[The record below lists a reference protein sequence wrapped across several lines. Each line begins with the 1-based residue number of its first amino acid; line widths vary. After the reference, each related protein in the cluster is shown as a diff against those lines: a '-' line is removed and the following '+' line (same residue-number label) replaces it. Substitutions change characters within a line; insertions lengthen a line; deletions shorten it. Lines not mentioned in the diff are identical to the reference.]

1 MNAHTDSAPVT
12 LTDWQDLFWKRRG
25 GKLLN
30 YSTSEICLR
39 LVEASGYI
47 AEAVR
52 RNKYYLIIGELGK
65 GLGRLL
71 DVYNRVAYDENFKD
85 LFKVNHNG
93 FKGLEASIFDKFP
106 KRCFYCGGV
115 HCECH
120 ILFGDTD
127 ERTTED
133 EKKAHSLAN
142 EALRLARL
150 NETPPKTLDEYDA
163 MFARVYGQGHRY
175 SDLDSINHH
184 LMEEIGEIAKAHRH
198 VMESV
203 KNGIVFDEQKN
214 QEISP
219 DKCRDNFCSEIADAL
234 SWIVAIRRK
243 SEYHILKAIKE
254 GDRKPDVPK
263 LSQTVAEFL
272 NQDSI

>member
-1 MNAHTDSAPVT
+1 MSPHADKAPVT

-25 GKLLN
+25 EKLLN

-52 RNKYYLIIGELGK
+52 RNKYYLIIDELGE
-65 GLGRLL
+65 GLGRLI
-71 DVYNRVAYDENFKD
+71 DAYNRVSYDEKYKQVF
-85 LFKVNHNG
+85 LVNHNG
-93 FKGLEASIFDKFP
+93 FKGLEISVFNKFP
-106 KRCFYCGGV
+106 RRCFYCGGV

-133 EKKAHSLAN
+133 ERKAHLLAN

-150 NETPPKTLDEYDA
+150 NEAPPKTLDEYDS
-163 MFARVYGQGHRY
+163 MFARIYGQGHRY
-175 SDLDSINHH
+175 SNLDSINHH

-198 VMESV
+198 IVESV
-203 KNGIVFDEQKN
+203 RNGSVYDEQKK

-219 DKCRDNFCSEIADAL
+219 EKCRDDFCSEIADAL

-243 SEYHILKAIKE
+243 SEYLIIKAIKDE
-254 GDRKPDVPK
+254 DTKPDVPT
-263 LSQTVAEFL
+263 LSQTLMAFL
-272 NQDSI
+272 TQDTV